1 MEVQSLQNQLLD
13 AHDQID
19 YFSQQSDLPLV
30 PEVSDEETDY
40 SFLQEE
46 LQGCLSWIIRLEGL
60 LNLPSSTTVSSS
72 SKRLEEIYNH
82 FPSRNAIV
90 GNSYLSLIQTEIN
103 ELYLLVEG
111 TEVDPSTIKQI
122 HVIQERIRSIL
133 SVYNISSLVELSNHE
148 KKDSADNDVDDDW
161 NDLYKLIIPEDTSCE
176 FSCKDDFVLQMK
188 NAFSK
193 LNKKE
198 EELLRIIESL
208 KKECTD
214 SLHLNRDLYV
224 EYDETKKANELLQ
237 KKNDVL
243 SEKAKKYNDC

>member
-1 MEVQSLQNQLLD
+1 MEIQSLQNQLLD

-30 PEVSDEETDY
+30 PEASDEETDY

-46 LQGCLSWIIRLEGL
+46 LQGCLSWIMRLEGL
-60 LNLPSSTTVSSS
+60 LNLPSSTTATSL
-72 SKRLEEIYNH
+72 SKRLEEVYNH

-111 TEVDPSTIKQI
+111 TEVDPSAIKQI
-122 HVIQERIRSIL
+122 HAIQERIRSIL
-133 SVYNISSLVELSNHE
+133 SLYKITSLIELSNNE
-148 KKDSADNDVDDDW
+148 KKDDVVNDCDDW
-161 NDLYKLIIPEDTSCE
+161 NDLYKLIIPESLSCVLN
-176 FSCKDDFVLQMK
+176 CKDDFVFEVK

-193 LNKKE
+193 LHKKE
-198 EELLRIIESL
+198 EELLRIVESL
-208 KKECTD
+208 KKECAD

-224 EYDETKKANELLQ
+224 EYDETKKTNELLQ
-237 KKNDVL
+237 KRNEIL
-243 SEKAKKYNDC
+243 SERAKKYYH